1 MDNLQSSYKR
11 FLNSVEK
18 NKHQVDSVNDLQRV
32 YTLLSNEITKAQH
45 KIDEIDR
52 TIENCNRL
60 NREYW
65 CDKRVEAIAYLDG
78 IHKARDI
85 VWKEIH
91 K

>member
-1 MDNLQSSYKR
+1 MDDLQSSYKR

-32 YTLLSNEITKAQH
+32 YTLLLNEITKAQH

-52 TIENCNRL
+52 TIDNCNRL
-60 NREYW
+60 NREYLR
-65 CDKRVEAIAYLDG
+65 DVRAEAVSFLNG
-78 IHKARDI
+78 LHKALDI
-85 VWKEIH
+85 VFKELH